1 MRARADSCALRLT
14 IFNLPVLRV
23 GSSTL
28 RVLGRCTPKLTTSTH
43 ELFTLCS
50 PRRIGEQ
57 QQAAGCR
64 RANVDVLLHALIL
77 VGAQLWRIGRGDC
90 AA

>member
-1 MRARADSCALRLT
+1 MRARADSCALRFT
-14 IFNLPVLRV
+14 IFNLLVLRV

-28 RVLGRCTPKLTTSTH
+28 RVLGRCTPKLITSTH
-43 ELFTLCS
+43 GLFTLCS

-57 QQAAGCR
+57 QRAAGR
-64 RANVDVLLHALIL
+64 VDVLLHALIL
-77 VGAQLWRIGRGDC
+77 AGAQLWRIGRGDC